1 MRGVVSR
8 NWRLLKVLEIGKD
21 IMASFNWRKQ
31 SPFEPLAEHMRH
43 VRACVALIPRMFE
56 CVRDRE
62 YEKLKGVVGDI
73 FKAEHEADKVKT
85 AIRESIPKAF
95 ALPVFRG
102 DLLAFLHVQDDLAD
116 TAEDLAVQLTIKQIA
131 LPDAL
136 ADDVIEYVGQAIKV
150 CEKLYDAL
158 DLLKEF
164 GELDFTGS
172 RGERV
177 MTLIGEAEHEE
188 WVADKMQYTLAQ
200 KLFALED
207 EMKPT
212 DIFLWSHIFQ
222 NVGALAN
229 HADKTAERLRRML
242 AR

>member
-1 MRGVVSR
+1 MT
-8 NWRLLKVLEIGKD
+8 
-21 IMASFNWRKQ
+21 SFNWRKQ
-31 SPFEPLAEHMRH
+31 SPFEPLAEHMRQ
-43 VRACVALIPRMFE
+43 VRACVALIPKMFD
-56 CVRDRE
+56 CVRNGE
-62 YEKLKGVVGDI
+62 YEKLKGVVADV
-73 FKAEHEADKVKT
+73 FKAEHEADKVKA
-85 AIRESIPKAF
+85 AIRQTIPKAF

-102 DLLAFLHVQDDLAD
+102 DLLAFLHVQDDMAD

-131 LPDAL
+131 LPAAM
-136 ADDVIEYVGQAIKV
+136 ADDVTEYVGQAIRV
-150 CEKLYDAL
+150 CEKLYEAL
-158 DLLKEF
+158 DLLREF
-164 GELDFTGS
+164 DEADFTGS

-177 MTLIGEAEHEE
+177 MDLIGEAEHEE

-207 EMKPT
+207 EIKPT
-212 DIFLWSHIFQ
+212 DIFLWSQIFQ